1 MTDPFEARRLMIEP
15 DNHQISIVKQ
25 CDLLGVSRSG
35 YYYSPLPENPE
46 NLNIMRMMDEQYL
59 KTPFYGARRMHAH
72 IKHQGFPVN
81 IKRIRRLLRLMGL
94 EAIYPK
100 PNISK
105 LQQGHKIYPYLL
117 NGLSINKINQVWS
130 SDITYIPM
138 TSGFLYLVAI
148 IDWYSRFVLSWRIS
162 NSLDSNFCV
171 DALDEALELGCPEI
185 FNTDQG
191 PQFTGERHTRRLKS
205 NEIKISMDGKG
216 RAIDNVFIERLWR
229 SLKYE
234 YVYLNAPETGKE
246 LYHGLNDYFKFY
258 NNERPHQS
266 LEYQFPR
273 AVHYKNK

>member
-15 DNHQISIVKQ
+15 DKSDISIVKQ
-25 CDLLGVSRSG
+25 CDLLGISRSG
-35 YYYSPLPENPE
+35 YYYSPRPESPE
-46 NLNIMRMMDEQYL
+46 NLKIMRMMDEQYL

-72 IKHQGFPVN
+72 IKYQCYPVN
-81 IKRIRRLLRLMGL
+81 IKRIRRLLHLMGL

-117 NGLSINKINQVWS
+117 NGLSINNTNQVWS

-138 TSGFLYLVAI
+138 KSGFLYLVAI

-162 NSLDSNFCV
+162 NSLESVFCV
-171 DALDEALELGCPEI
+171 DALDEALKLGCPEI

-191 PQFTGERHTRRLKS
+191 SQFTGERHTSLLKS

-246 LYHGLNDYFKFY
+246 LYHGLNDYFNFY

>member
-1 MTDPFEARRLMIEP
+1 MIEP
-15 DNHQISIVKQ
+15 HNQQISIVTQ
-25 CDLLGVSRSG
+25 CDLLGISRSG
-35 YYYSPLPENPE
+35 YYYSPRPESPE
-46 NLNIMRMMDEQYL
+46 NLAIMRLMDEQYL
-59 KTPFYGARRMHAH
+59 KTPFYGARRMQAY
-72 IKHQGFPVN
+72 INHQGYSVN

-94 EAIYPK
+94 EAIYPR
-100 PNISK
+100 PNIIK
-105 LQQGHKIYPYLL
+105 VQPGHKIYPYLL
-117 NGLSINKINQVWS
+117 NGLSINDINQVWS

-138 TSGFLYLVAI
+138 KSGFLYLVAI
-148 IDWYSRFVLSWRIS
+148 MDWYSRYVLSWRLS
-162 NSLDSNFCV
+162 NSLDSTFCV

-191 PQFTGERHTRRLKS
+191 TQFTSDSHTRRLTA
-205 NEIKISMDGKG
+205 NQIKISMDSKG

-246 LYHGLNDYFKFY
+246 LYYGLYDYFNFY

-266 LEYQFPR
+266 LGYQVPS

>member
-1 MTDPFEARRLMIEP
+1 MTDAIEARRLMIEP
-15 DNHQISIVKQ
+15 DKHEISIVKQ
-25 CDLLGVSRSG
+25 CDLLGISRSG
-35 YYYSPLPENPE
+35 YYYIPRSECAE

-59 KTPFYGARRMHAH
+59 KTPFYGVRRMHAH
-72 IKHQGFPVN
+72 IKHQGYPVN
-81 IKRIRRLLRLMGL
+81 IKRINRLLRLMGL

-105 LQQGHKIYPYLL
+105 PQQGHKIYPYLL
-117 NGLSINKINQVWS
+117 NGLSINNINQVWS

-138 TSGFLYLVAI
+138 KSGFLYLVAI

-162 NSLDSNFCV
+162 NSLDSVFCV
-171 DALDEALELGCPEI
+171 DALDDALELGCPEI

-191 PQFTGERHTRRLKS
+191 PQFTGERHTSRLNS
-205 NEIKISMDGKG
+205 NEIKISMDSKG

-246 LYHGLNDYFKFY
+246 LYHGLYDYFNFY
-258 NNERPHQS
+258 NNERYHQS
-266 LEYQFPR
+266 LGYQVPS
-273 AVHYKNK
+273 AVHYKNV